1 MENFKTIVHD
11 YVIPICQILLLCTAT
26 YVVCMIPS
34 MISSASDKISR
45 VLETQLTSF
54 RSDIK
59 GKLD

>member
-11 YVIPICQILLLCTAT
+11 YVIPICQILLLFTAT
-26 YVVCMIPS
+26 YVVYMIPS